1 MPREF
6 PPWQTVYDHFR
17 QWHRLGTLRRAHDL
31 LRGRIRAREGRHEQP
46 SAAVIDSQAAKP
58 TGVGGPERGYDGR
71 QAARR
76 AHARVLLG
84 RILVGTTGLV
94 LADKVRGAN
103 LHDRDGGRHLPSAEA
118 GETLPRLA
126 LIWADAGDAG
136 SSAGGWIG
144 SAAGESRSS
153 IDRIGRQ
160 APLQGLRTTAG
171 GGRGDDLRGDE
182 QDHAAPPGPHH
193 ARYGRLIMFPY
204 SF

>member
-103 LHDRDGGRHLPSAEA
+103 LHDRDGGRDAAPLGAHL
-118 GETLPRLA
+118 GRR
-126 LIWADAGDAG
+126 GDAG

>member
-31 LRGRIRAREGRHEQP
+31 LRGRIRAREGRDEQP
-46 SAAVIDSQAAKP
+46 SAAVIDSQAAKT

-76 AHARVLLG
+76 AHARVPLG

-94 LADKVRGAN
+94 LADKVHGAN

-126 LIWADAGDAG
+126 LIWANAGMRAVRPVGG
-136 SSAGGWIG
+136 SGARLANRGRLSTGSAGRRRCKGYERLPVVAEEMIY
-144 SAAGESRSS
+144 AAMSR
-153 IDRIGRQ
+153 IMLRRL
-160 APLQGLRTTAG
+160 ARTTH
-171 GGRGDDLRGDE
+171 DT
-182 QDHAAPPGPHH
+182 AA
-193 ARYGRLIMFPY
+193 
-204 SF
+204 